1 MKGLARHAWGL
12 VCCFAL
18 AAQASAQT
26 TLDPQ
31 SLLQRVIAAGRS
43 ANYTGEFSYQLRG
56 MSGVSRV
63 TRVVDAAGDHERV
76 EFLGGSLRE
85 IVRTNDEVHRYL
97 PESRTIIVD
106 RASVGRYPLRLALS
120 AKAIG
125 EVYTVRSGESAQVA
139 GHVAQQVML
148 EPRDTLRYGHRL
160 WIDSASGLLLKAQ
173 MLDEQ
178 GQVLEEF
185 AFTDVSIG
193 GAIDRSRLRAG
204 FTPSADW
211 QVVSLRGTDLRPDD
225 AEWDFKGLPPG
236 FRQISLTR
244 RPLRQGEPDALHAV
258 FSDGLV
264 SVSVFIEA
272 ANKQRMSVPP
282 STARSGSTG
291 IFKRSLGDHK
301 VTVLGEVPTATL
313 QRIASGVEARTKP

>member
-1 MKGLARHAWGL
+1 MSVLAWRAWGL
-12 VCCFAL
+12 ACCL
-18 AAQASAQT
+18 AFTAPVSAQAT
-26 TLDPQ
+26 IDPQ

-43 ANYTGEFSYQLRG
+43 ANYAGEFSYQLRG

-85 IVRTNDEVHRYL
+85 IIRTNDEVHRYL

-120 AKAIG
+120 AKAIS
-125 EVYTVRSGESAQVA
+125 EVYTVRAGETAQIA
-139 GHVAQQVML
+139 GHPALQVVL
-148 EPRDTLRYGHRL
+148 DPRDGLRYGHRL

-185 AFTDVSIG
+185 AFNEVSIG
-193 GAIDRSRLRAG
+193 GNIDRTRLRAG

-211 QVVSLRGTDLRPDD
+211 QVVSLRGTELRPDE
-225 AEWDFKGLPPG
+225 AEWSFTGLPPG

-244 RPLRQGEPDALHAV
+244 RPLRQGEPDVLHAV

-264 SVSVFIEA
+264 SVSVFIETMG
-272 ANKQRMSVPP
+272 KQRMSVPP

-291 IFKRSLGDHK
+291 ILKRTLGDSK
-301 VTVLGEVPTATL
+301 VTVLGEVPTAAL
-313 QRIASGVEARTKP
+313 QRIANGVEPRSKP